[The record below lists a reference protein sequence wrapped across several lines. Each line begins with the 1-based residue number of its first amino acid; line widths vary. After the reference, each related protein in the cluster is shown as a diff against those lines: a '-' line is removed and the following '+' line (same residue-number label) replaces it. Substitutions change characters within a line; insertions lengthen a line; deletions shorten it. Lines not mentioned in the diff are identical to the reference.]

1 MSKQNNFSSFKN
13 KDSKTINKS
22 FKPKTVIKKE
32 STKKNNYKNIDNNIP
47 IHESINPYIKNYNNN
62 KINKKRE

>member
-32 STKKNNYKNIDNNIP
+32 STKKNNYINLVTKIQITYILVKFLLMKNRQIF
-47 IHESINPYIKNYNNN
+47 
-62 KINKKRE
+62 